1 VRDVF
6 SHFWL
11 WGLASLALILG
22 TPLALT
28 ASPPTAQRASTNAAR
43 VVSPPFTDIDLAKAK
58 PGTGGWVVP
67 RRDGT
72 RAVLTVDGELQS
84 YIQSLFSRYDVPAG
98 GLVAIDPKSGRVL
111 AYVGYEAGKGN
122 SPKMATDSDPPA
134 ASVFKIITASAL
146 LDAGV
151 KSSTSVCYGGG
162 MRGLEQADLIDNP
175 SRDRWCATM
184 ADALGYSINAVFAK
198 LADRHIDEARMTQYV
213 SAFGFDQRLP
223 FDLPTTPS
231 PVDVPG
237 SRLER
242 ARMAAGFWHSQL
254 SPLHGALLAA
264 TIANDGKMPYA
275 ALVERIESQT
285 GETLYEHTPRT
296 FRQVLPRQTA
306 QLAGEM
312 MTRTVTK
319 GTSKK
324 AFWDPKGRPF
334 LPGIAVA
341 GKTGTLSRY
350 EPHRTYNWWV
360 GYAPVD
366 DPKIAVAALVV
377 NEPKW
382 RIKASYVAREAL
394 RQYLMR

>member
-1 VRDVF
+1 M
-6 SHFWL
+6 
-11 WGLASLALILG
+11 
-22 TPLALT
+22 
-28 ASPPTAQRASTNAAR
+28 ASPPTAQRASTSVAR
-43 VVSPPFTDIDLAKAK
+43 VVAPPFADVDISRAK
-58 PGTGGWVVP
+58 PDSNGWVVQ
-67 RRDGT
+67 RQDGT
-72 RAVLTVDGELQS
+72 RAVLTVDHDLQS
-84 YIQSLFSRYDVPAG
+84 HIRSLFGRYDVPAG
-98 GLVAIDPKSGRVL
+98 GLVAIDPKTGRVL
-111 AYVGYEAGKGN
+111 AFVGYEAGKGD
-122 SPKMATDSDPPA
+122 SSRVATDPGPPA

-151 KSSTSVCYGGG
+151 KSTTSVCYGGG
-162 MRGLEQADLIDNP
+162 MRGLVAADLVDSP
-175 SRDRWCATM
+175 KRDRWCATM
-184 ADALGYSINAVFAK
+184 ADALGYSINTVFAK
-198 LADRHIDEARMTQYV
+198 LADRHIDQARMTQYV
-213 SAFGFDQRLP
+213 SAFAFGQRLP
-223 FDLPTTPS
+223 FDLPVSPS
-231 PVDVPG
+231 PVDVPD

-254 SPLHGALLAA
+254 SPLHGALLAS

-275 ALVERIESQT
+275 ALVERIESKT
-285 GETLYEHTPRT
+285 GETLYEHRPRT

-306 QLAGEM
+306 ELTGEM

-334 LPGIAVA
+334 LPGIEVA

-350 EPHRTYNWWV
+350 NPHRTYNWWV

-382 RIKASYVAREAL
+382 RIKASYVAKEAL
-394 RQYLMR
+394 RNYLLR

>member
-1 VRDVF
+1 VRDLF
-6 SHFWL
+6 SHSWL

-22 TPLALT
+22 SPLALM
-28 ASPPTAQRASTNAAR
+28 ASPPAAQKASTNVAR
-43 VVSPPFTDIDLAKAK
+43 VLSPPFTDVDIAKAK
-58 PGTGGWVVP
+58 PGPGSWVVP

-84 YIQSLFSRYDVPAG
+84 YIQTLFSRYDVPAG
-98 GLVAIDPKSGRVL
+98 GLVAIEPKSGRVL

-122 SPKMATDSDPPA
+122 SPQVVTDSGPPA

-162 MRGLEQADLIDNP
+162 MRGLEQVDLIDNP

-213 SAFGFDQRLP
+213 SAFGFGQRLP
-223 FDLPTTPS
+223 FDLPTIPS
-231 PVDVPG
+231 PVDVPD

-296 FRQVLPRQTA
+296 FRQVVPRQTA
-306 QLAGEM
+306 RLAGEM

>member
-1 VRDVF
+1 
-6 SHFWL
+6 
-11 WGLASLALILG
+11 
-22 TPLALT
+22 
-28 ASPPTAQRASTNAAR
+28 
-43 VVSPPFTDIDLAKAK
+43 
-58 PGTGGWVVP
+58 
-67 RRDGT
+67 
-72 RAVLTVDGELQS
+72 
-84 YIQSLFSRYDVPAG
+84 
-98 GLVAIDPKSGRVL
+98 VL
-111 AYVGYEAGKGN
+111 AYVGYEAGKGD
-122 SPKMATDSDPPA
+122 SSGVVTDPGPPA
-134 ASVFKIITASAL
+134 ASVFKIVTASAL

-162 MRGLEQADLIDNP
+162 MRGLVQADLIDSP
-175 SRDRWCATM
+175 KRDRWCATL

-213 SAFGFDQRLP
+213 SAFGFGQKLP
-223 FDLPTTPS
+223 FDLPTSPS
-231 PVDVPG
+231 PVDVPD

-242 ARMAAGFWHSQL
+242 ARMAAGFWHSQM
-254 SPLHGALLAA
+254 SPLHGALVAA

-275 ALVERIESQT
+275 AIVERIESGT

-296 FRQVLPRQTA
+296 FRQVLPRHTA
-306 QLAGEM
+306 QQAGEM

-334 LPGIAVA
+334 LPGIRVA

-350 EPHRTYNWWV
+350 NPHRTYNWWV

-382 RIKASYVAREAL
+382 RIKASYVAKEAL
-394 RQYLMR
+394 RNYLVR